1 MSPAV
6 QPLQLTVLV
15 VDHEESLRHFM
26 GRVLADKG
34 YRVLVAG
41 NGLEAL
47 ALLEK
52 CAPGIHLVVT
62 DVSMPMMTGPEMA
75 AHIAAQ
81 PEPPAVLFVSGGH
94 GHSDLPGPLLR
105 KPFLP
110 DDLST
115 LVRGLLRG
123 RTSCSTAGVGA
134 VGGAS

>member
-1 MSPAV
+1 MMSPAV

-52 CAPGIHLVVT
+52 CAPGIHLVAT
-62 DVSMPMMTGPEMA
+62 DSPC
-75 AHIAAQ
+75 
-81 PEPPAVLFVSGGH
+81 
-94 GHSDLPGPLLR
+94 R
-105 KPFLP
+105 
-110 DDLST
+110 
-115 LVRGLLRG
+115 
-123 RTSCSTAGVGA
+123 
-134 VGGAS
+134 